1 MTEKNF
7 CQLKEKIRK
16 SVAIFASGSFKIETS
31 KSFEVWSVNRLCL
44 KLTKGFL
51 CEISKKYISTVQLN
65 NDDVFN
71 RLKDHRI
78 FWLIF

>member
-1 MTEKNF
+1 MTKKNF

-16 SVAIFASGSFKIETS
+16 SGAIFTSGSFKIETS
-31 KSFEVWSVNRLCL
+31 KSFEVLSVNRLCL
-44 KLTKGFL
+44 KLTKGCL

-78 FWLIF
+78 F